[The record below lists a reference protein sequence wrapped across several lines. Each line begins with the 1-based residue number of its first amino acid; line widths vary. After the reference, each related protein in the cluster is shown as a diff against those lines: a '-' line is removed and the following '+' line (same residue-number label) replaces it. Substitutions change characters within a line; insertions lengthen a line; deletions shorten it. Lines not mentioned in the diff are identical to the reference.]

1 MLKLDDDQA
10 AGLRRLFRRTAPTV
24 VAVVGGQAASGATRI
39 ACALAEELA
48 ARGVTATL
56 VDEHRGP
63 RGAGSVLD
71 VRFRYDLWQV
81 VNGDVPLQHAAVA
94 VNDRLRFISAA
105 RLAQHRE
112 HLDEAQRASLEHCW
126 QRLNA
131 GSEVVV
137 IDASVHAGG
146 KFSPLAAKAGV
157 VAVVTGSGSAAVMG
171 SYLTLKSIAQARRS
185 ARLGIIVNRA
195 ADAHQAAHIGENMR
209 GLIRQQLG
217 RSMDFFGFAP
227 VVSDWR
233 VGTMPTGYVGVD
245 VAGLLSALTVPSRHD
260 HCVGHDRDKFVKP
273 AAGGYSR
280 AAAVAT

>member
-1 MLKLDDDQA
+1 MLKLHDDQA

-39 ACALAEELA
+39 ACALAEQLA
-48 ARGVTATL
+48 ARAMTVTL
-56 VDEHRGP
+56 IDEHRSP
-63 RGAGSVLD
+63 RGAASVLD

-105 RLAQHRE
+105 RLAQRRE
-112 HLDEAQRASLEHCW
+112 QLDEAQRGSLEHCW
-126 QRLNA
+126 PRLNA

-157 VAVVTGSGSAAVMG
+157 IAVVTGSGSAAVMG

-195 ADAHQAAHIGENMR
+195 ADAHQAAYIGENMR
-209 GLIRQQLG
+209 GLIRQQSG
-217 RSMDFFGFAP
+217 RSMEFFGFAP
-227 VVSDWR
+227 VAPDWR
-233 VGTMPTGYVGVD
+233 VGMMPNGNSGVD
-245 VAGLLSALTVPSRHD
+245 VAGLLSALSVPRRHD
-260 HCVGHDRDKFVKP
+260 RCVLHDKDKFVEP
-273 AAGGYSR
+273 AAGSFSR